1 MKVLINFFKWS
12 LPTPQLNFIY
22 IWCKNQSY

>member
-12 LPTPQLNFIY
+12 LPTPQLNFLY
-22 IWCKNQSY
+22 I